1 MTTKLLG
8 AIIFLGLG
16 FLLCKITTKQE
27 PTHQVTPN
35 ACIQLTPAQQL
46 ASLIEN
52 DFQSLSKTN
61 QLPLEWFSISR
72 VESRI
77 SSQLANAI
85 LGNRRPEFKRIKE
98 GANYLELEIMD
109 MPDDVNPGII
119 VQASLFDIK
128 SRNKIFEIGRTYS
141 MKQLNR
147 QDTNNN
153 SVEAQ

>member
-16 FLLCKITTKQE
+16 FLLCKITTEQE
-27 PTHQVTPN
+27 QSIEIPPQVCT
-35 ACIQLTPAQQL
+35 QLTPAQQL

-52 DFQSLSKTN
+52 DFQNLSKTD

-72 VESRI
+72 VETRVGSL
-77 SSQLANAI
+77 LANAI
-85 LGNRRPEFKRIKE
+85 LGQERPKFKRIKE
-98 GANYLELEIMD
+98 GSNYLELEIMD

-119 VQASLFDIK
+119 VQASLFDNK
-128 SRNKIFEIGRTYS
+128 SQNKIFEIGRTYS

-147 QDTNNN
+147 QDTNNAI
-153 SVEAQ
+153 EAQ